1 MKSSIIKTHK
11 PFQRFINIFLIVFFW
26 PFAVISSDFETSEY
40 AENYGLSNINAAD
53 AYEKGFSGAGVTIGI
68 VDSGIAEGH
77 SEFKDKY
84 SFGYD
89 YVDNTSV
96 ASDPNGH
103 GSHVAG
109 IAAAAK
115 DGIGM
120 HGVAYGANVAN
131 GRGLNA
137 AGSGYFSDLGSSIN
151 YLALLGARVVNNS
164 WQTSTSITS
173 SSVNTW
179 NNTRQS
185 FMTSLNSA
193 LEEDSLIVFAAG
205 NFSRSE
211 VSSVSGLPYLFP
223 EMEAKWL
230 TVVSSTSSNILSSFS
245 NSCGVASDFCLT
257 APGSSIKSVKNT
269 GGYSIKSGTSMAAPM
284 VSGVAALVM
293 EAFPYMT
300 VEQIRTIML
309 TTAIDLGDPGVDS
322 VYGWG
327 LINAAGA
334 VGGINIL
341 GPVRLEI
348 NDEVNSTWSNNI
360 TGSGGFTKNGTGV
373 LTLSGENTYTGDTA
387 INAGTLVL
395 NGSIKSQLSV
405 GSVGTLSG
413 KGLIEGN
420 VQMSGTL
427 SPGESPGIL
436 TISGA
441 LTLGADSRTIMDI
454 DGTNIGDGAGGH
466 DRINLTGSEGVLT
479 AGGIMQPIL
488 RGISGDANNNFTP
501 IIGQSF
507 PIISAAGGISDSF
520 ASLTQPSEGLVTNSR
535 FDLLYGVTNIDLV
548 TTPASY
554 KTSIT
559 NMLSQPD
566 ILSNLAGAI
575 DNARSSAGVR
585 LTGRNKTFF
594 DAFYP
599 LNASEVSDAIVSLSG
614 TVQSSLLV
622 ENIDLQHDLVK
633 QINDQSRSA
642 HNIFSASVSRN
653 YWQIGSGSFGEHESD
668 AKGFGHDFNRYMALG
683 GINFNINQ
691 NVTLGFGGGYAD
703 SRITEHAQKR
713 KGSLESYFGFIKAS
727 ATYKNL
733 SGGATIGVSFG
744 DHQASRLITFGTNT
758 LVRGK
763 SDNRDVF
770 AGFDLSLNHQIN
782 KVTLEPTVA
791 FSMVALSRDA
801 FNESGEHPGTI
812 SFSKH
817 NHVAMRGRL
826 SLPIK
831 SVFTIKRKNDLI
843 LDAELGWSHEL
854 SADSIRPEAMI
865 LSQKFHANGVN
876 PMKNLFQISTQMN
889 FYPSTASRII
899 LGYRGEFAGG
909 YKSHGFKVSANINF

>member
-1 MKSSIIKTHK
+1 MESYIFKAHKS
-11 PFQRFINIFLIVFFW
+11 FLQCINIFLVVFFW
-26 PFAVISSDFETSEY
+26 PFAVVSSDFETSEY
-40 AENYGLSNINAAD
+40 NYNYGLSNINAAS
-53 AYEKGFSGAGVTIGI
+53 AYEKGYSGAGVTIGI
-68 VDSGIAEGH
+68 VDTGIAVSH
-77 SEFKDKY
+77 SEFEDKY

-89 YVDNTSV
+89 YVDNTSI
-96 ASDPNGH
+96 ASDPHGH
-103 GSHVAG
+103 GTHVAG

-115 DGIGM
+115 DDIGM
-120 HGVAYGANVAN
+120 HGVAYGSTLAN

-137 AGSGYFSDLGSSIN
+137 FGSGSFSNLGQSVR
-151 YLALLGARVVNNS
+151 YLAQNGARVVNNS
-164 WQTSTSITS
+164 WGSSLSITSTSKSYWTS
-173 SSVNTW
+173 FY
-179 NNTRQS
+179 QYYIDYI
-185 FMTSLNSA
+185 NSA
-193 LEEDSLIVFAAG
+193 LEEDALLVFAAG
-205 NFSRSE
+205 NDYRSQ
-211 VSSVSGLPYLFP
+211 VSSTSGLPYLFP
-223 EMEAKWL
+223 DMETKWL
-230 TVVSSTSSNILSSFS
+230 TVVSSDSLDELSSFS
-245 NSCGVASDFCLT
+245 NKCGVASNFCLT
-257 APGSSIKSVKNT
+257 APGSSIISARNS
-269 GGYSIKSGTSMAAPM
+269 GGYIYKSGTSMAAPM

-293 EAFPYMT
+293 EAFPYLT
-300 VEQIRTIML
+300 VEQIKTIML

-327 LINAAGA
+327 LVNAAGA

-373 LTLSGENTYTGDTA
+373 LTLSGENTYTGDTT
-387 INAGTLVL
+387 INAGTLVV
-395 NGSIKSQLSV
+395 NGSIKSQLNV

-436 TISGA
+436 TITGA

-535 FDLLYGVTNIDLV
+535 FDLIYGMTNINLV

-599 LNASEVSDAIVSLSG
+599 LNALEVSDAIVSLSG

-622 ENIDLQHDLVK
+622 ENINLQHDLVK

-642 HNIFSASVSRN
+642 NNIFSASVSRN

-683 GINFNINQ
+683 GIDFNINK
-691 NVTLGFGGGYAD
+691 NVTLGFGGGYAN
-703 SRITEHAQKR
+703 SSITEHAQKR
-713 KGSLESYFGFIKAS
+713 NGSLEGYFSFIKTS
-727 ATYKNL
+727 AAYKNL

-744 DHQASRLITFGTNT
+744 DHQASRLIAFGTNT

-782 KVTLEPTVA
+782 KVTLAPTVA

-801 FNESGEHPGTI
+801 FDESGEHPGTI

-831 SVFTIKRKNDLI
+831 SVFTIKTKNDLI

-865 LSQKFHANGVN
+865 LSQKFHANGVD

-889 FYPSTASRII
+889 FYPSKISRII